1 MNSQPGRLR
10 LRLTC
15 DTVASQIRHTPAA
28 LREQSKSLVLAVVH
42 PPGHGQVSASRRGG
56 ELLTRTGLIQSV
68 RRRDP

>member
-1 MNSQPGRLR
+1 MR
-10 LRLTC
+10 
-15 DTVASQIRHTPAA
+15 DTPAV